1 MLNSALKL
9 FPTGFLISFRR
20 DIKSIVEGE
29 PQQLIET
36 VAEALAY
43 TILRQHSLVQTA
55 VVRVDK
61 PQAPIKGP
69 FRTIG
74 TSSSKLFTIVKIVR
88 NCMKWLLMSPD
99 ASGAIHLQST
109 DIFAADPPRQFCNLR
124 WSCTFNK

>member
-9 FPTGFLISFRR
+9 FPTGFLMSFCR

-43 TILRQHSLVQTA
+43 TVLRQHPLVQTA
-55 VVRVDK
+55 IVRVDK
-61 PQAPIKGP
+61 PQAPIKGT

-74 TSSSKLFTIVKIVR
+74 TSSLKDR
-88 NCMKWLLMSPD
+88 ED
-99 ASGAIHLQST
+99 
-109 DIFAADPPRQFCNLR
+109 RQE
-124 WSCTFNK
+124 WHGISVDVA